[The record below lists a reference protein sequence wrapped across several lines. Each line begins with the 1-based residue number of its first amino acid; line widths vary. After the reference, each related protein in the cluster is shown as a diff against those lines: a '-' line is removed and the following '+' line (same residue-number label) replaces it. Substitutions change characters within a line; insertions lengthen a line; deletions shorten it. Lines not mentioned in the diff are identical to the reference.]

1 MELIRILGTQKKIL
15 RVSEGVSDEHES
27 EGVSDERKR
36 RSVNLTLKN
45 PKNKAFEKK
54 ILQAVP
60 LLRSHLNLLPT
71 GAPPPDPIGLS

>member
-1 MELIRILGTQKKIL
+1 MRMKL

-60 LLRSHLNLLPT
+60 LLRSHLNLRS
-71 GAPPPDPIGLS
+71 PIPLLQSRGRARVTEV

>member
-1 MELIRILGTQKKIL
+1 MRMKL

-45 PKNKAFEKK
+45 TKNKAFEKK
-54 ILQAVP
+54 FFKRFLFSDRTSTFGVP
-60 LLRSHLNLLPT
+60 FLFSNRA
-71 GAPPPDPIGLS
+71 GERE